1 MRVWICINYTIP
13 ELAWDPAD
21 FDNVSLV
28 YLPPG
33 SVWTPDIELVDVSA
47 IDYRGFKGQALWWDG
62 TVTARSSMVTLKISC
77 QLQFL
82 NFPFDSQECP
92 ITAAQWLSDTSRYRV
107 EGQLG
112 LVGEGSNLALLQG
125 QWELQMPMT
134 YNVFP
139 MPNYESYD
147 IIQFTFRFKRNPE
160 FYLIVLVV
168 PSVLLGI
175 LPTLAFLIPVESGE
189 KISLGLT
196 TLLAQVVELLVLSD
210 ILPPSSR
217 GDFPILGRLVIYSIV
232 LIAVAILES
241 IFVTCIYHVDPKTS
255 LPWFTKC
262 TASLLASTKA
272 LRSASADEED
282 ATG

>member
-1 MRVWICINYTIP
+1 M
-13 ELAWDPAD
+13 
-21 FDNVSLV
+21 
-28 YLPPG
+28 
-33 SVWTPDIELVDVSA
+33 
-47 IDYRGFKGQALWWDG
+47 
-62 TVTARSSMVTLKISC
+62 
-77 QLQFL
+77 
-82 NFPFDSQECP
+82 
-92 ITAAQWLSDTSRYRV
+92 
-107 EGQLG
+107 G

-255 LPWFTKC
+255 LPWFVRSALSSPLMGMVRLPRLQFHKPSKVNP
-262 TASLLASTKA
+262 ADVKDAKMHENVLDAQIKIKDSDMVENAWALLAR
-272 LRSASADEED
+272 LIDRIMFINYVLLDIVGSAIFCFCIDD
-282 ATG
+282 C